1 MTTFKSAD
9 LDRTDAYKLTTGLIV
24 PRPIGWIGTYGTDGV
39 ANLAPYSFFQA
50 VATNPPVIVFSAGVA
65 DGNVK
70 DSLANCRASG
80 VFTANL
86 VDHDL
91 SVAMNETAAE
101 VAPSVDEFGLAGL
114 TAKRFGSVEAPGVA
128 EAKAVLECRV
138 VNEVMLGSRPL
149 EHAVTFGEVVAFHIA
164 DDVLDGT
171 RIDPVGL
178 DAVGRLAGSNYA
190 TTRDSFALE
199 RPA

>member
-1 MTTFKSAD
+1 MFST
-9 LDRTDAYKLTTGLIV
+9 
-24 PRPIGWIGTYGTDGV
+24 GV
-39 ANLAPYSFFQA
+39 ANGA
-50 VATNPPVIVFSAGVA
+50 I
-65 DGNVK
+65 K

-101 VAPSVDEFGLAGL
+101 VDPSVDEFGLAGL
-114 TAKRFGSVEAPGVA
+114 TSKRFGSVEAPGVA

-138 VNEVMLGSRPL
+138 VNEVLLGSEPL
-149 EHAVTFGEVVAFHIA
+149 EHAVTFGEVVAFHIS

-171 RIDPVGL
+171 RVDAVKL
-178 DAVGRLAGSNYA
+178 DALGRLAGQNYA
-190 TTRDSFALE
+190 TTRDQFSLE
-199 RPA
+199 RPG